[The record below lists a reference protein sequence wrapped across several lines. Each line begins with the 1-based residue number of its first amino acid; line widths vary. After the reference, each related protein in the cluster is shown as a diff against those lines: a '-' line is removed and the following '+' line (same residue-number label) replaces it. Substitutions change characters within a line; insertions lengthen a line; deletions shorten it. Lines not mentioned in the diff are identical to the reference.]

1 MVNYYFQ
8 CSTVKFRVSFMV
20 VNLTFTDTDW
30 HPRYGIV
37 NRYNAFS
44 FPRRRARDFPY
55 YQLANRKR
63 CLRMWRDFENERLT
77 ILFVSLYWNWKCSV
91 HYGNRRTIVKCFRF
105 DWKTFL
111 KWQLIVCILCIL
123 FQMSIWINYEF
134 SKPLRVFIK
143 YIIYINIFFYESLT
157 YWRFYPHF
165 LLISNFCDFY
175 L

>member
-55 YQLANRKR
+55 YQRANRKR

-77 ILFVSLYWNWKCSV
+77 ILFVPILKLEMFCSLWQSSNDCEMFSFRLENVFEMTIDRV
-91 HYGNRRTIVKCFRF
+91 HFVYFIPNEHMNKLWI
-105 DWKTFL
+105 
-111 KWQLIVCILCIL
+111 
-123 FQMSIWINYEF
+123 FQAFTSIHKIYNIY
-134 SKPLRVFIK
+134 K
-143 YIIYINIFFYESLT
+143 YIFLWKFNLLKILSSFSLN
-157 YWRFYPHF
+157 
-165 LLISNFCDFY
+165 L
-175 L
+175 